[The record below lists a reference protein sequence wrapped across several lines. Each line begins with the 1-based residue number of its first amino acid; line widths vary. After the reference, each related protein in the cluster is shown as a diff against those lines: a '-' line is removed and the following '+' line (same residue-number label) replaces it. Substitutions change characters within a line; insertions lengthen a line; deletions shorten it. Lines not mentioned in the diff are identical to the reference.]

1 MKILFDHK
9 IFSKQRFGGPS
20 RYFVNLFENL
30 NKIHKNSFILC
41 PMYINEYLKKTEF
54 KDKIIG
60 YKFPNI
66 KFSGLFINKFN
77 QLLSNFFYKKINPDI
92 IHTTYY
98 DNFFLDLK
106 KPLVITVHDLIHEI
120 YYKEFGKDKNYRPKK
135 NILEKASQII
145 CVSENTK
152 KDLLKYY
159 EVKED
164 IISVIYHGSLSN
176 EKINIINN
184 YQKFESEKPFFL
196 YVGSR
201 KRYKNFYILIKAFLS
216 SNEIYKN
223 FKIVCFGGGKI
234 LESEKKILREK
245 KFDLNKIINF
255 PNYNDELL
263 YKLYKSA
270 TALIYP
276 SSYEGFGMP
285 ILEAM
290 SIGCPVISSNASSL
304 PEVYGDSALNF
315 DPSSRE
321 QLLDCINKLVKNDE
335 TKRKILEKG
344 RNHSKK
350 FTWEKCSNETLQVY
364 KKLI

>member
-9 IFSKQRFGGPS
+9 IFTNQRFGGPS

-30 NKIHKNSFILC
+30 NQLKENAFILC
-41 PMYINEYLKKTEF
+41 PIYINEYLKKSEF

-60 YKFPNI
+60 YSFPGI
-66 KFSGLFINKFN
+66 QSSGLFIKKFN
-77 QLLSNFFYKKINPDI
+77 LLISNFLYKKINPDI

-98 DNFFLDLK
+98 DNFFIDEK

-120 YYKEFGKDKNYRPKK
+120 YYQEFGKAKNYRPKK
-135 NILEKASQII
+135 KILEKASHII

-159 EVKED
+159 NIKED
-164 IISVIYHGSLSN
+164 TISVVYHGSLNN
-176 EKINIINN
+176 EKIKLINDLK
-184 YQKFESEKPFFL
+184 KFESEQPFFL
-196 YVGSR
+196 YVGNR
-201 KRYKNFYILIKAFLS
+201 KRYKNFSILINAFLS
-216 SNEIYKN
+216 SNEIYNN

-234 LESEKKILREK
+234 LDTEKKYLQEK

-263 YKLYKSA
+263 YRLYKSA
-270 TALIYP
+270 TALIYT

-315 DPSSRE
+315 DPLSSDE
-321 QLLDCINKLVKNDE
+321 LLNCISKLVKNNE
-335 TKRKILEKG
+335 IKIEFIDKG
-344 RNHSKK
+344 KKHSKK
-350 FTWEKCSNETLQVY
+350 FTWEKCSKQTLEAY
-364 KKLI
+364 NKLI